1 MHNGLPVRFGKPTR
15 RKSKFPII
23 MVIIII
29 LALLTGIYFVH
40 GTFFNKNTKEI
51 QEPVNTQLPPPVKN
65 VEPSHQQVVV
75 PAESEPE
82 AEDDIESLEEPKDSE
97 NDITEEEISAEE
109 NIDTTPADDEI
120 TEVPSFE
127 VEQ

>member
-1 MHNGLPVRFGKPTR
+1 MLFQA
-15 RKSKFPII
+15 II
-23 MVIIII
+23 
-29 LALLTGIYFVH
+29 

-51 QEPVNTQLPPPVKN
+51 QESVNTQLPPPVKN
-65 VEPSHQQVVV
+65 VEPLHQQVVV

-127 VEQ
+127 VKQ